1 MKAYQKIID
10 LHLKLED
17 VNYEKIKNAKMEIAP
32 ATERILSKSLP
43 EYPIEYDVSNES
55 TPGLKGLLEQRH
67 SVRNYGE
74 RKITIKELGNIL
86 HYSCGIKSYR
96 SNAYNRDLYPVL
108 YSASAGGLMPINT
121 YVVVSRVEG
130 IDAGLYYFSPGKDSL
145 IQMFCGRPE
154 VELGDLYVSEFPQ
167 YAPVNLIL
175 TGDIRRFF
183 WKYDYRG
190 YRLMN
195 VDCGIL
201 AENICLLA
209 QEQGIGSCM
218 LAAFYGQAVSRVLQL
233 SAEELPLLCLSL
245 GDQDI

>member
-1 MKAYQKIID
+1 MPLLFLVMDDAASAQCDNIGS
-10 LHLKLED
+10 
-17 VNYEKIKNAKMEIAP
+17 V
-32 ATERILSKSLP
+32 
-43 EYPIEYDVSNES
+43 YDASNES

-74 RKITIKELGNIL
+74 
-86 HYSCGIKSYR
+86 
-96 SNAYNRDLYPVL
+96 
-108 YSASAGGLMPINT
+108 MPINV
-121 YVVVSRVEG
+121 YAVISRVEG

-145 IQMFCGRPE
+145 AQVFCRRPE
-154 VELGDLYVSEFPQ
+154 VERGDLYVFEFSQ

-183 WKYDYRG
+183 WKYDCRG

-195 VDCGIL
+195 VDCGIF

-209 QEQGIGSCM
+209 QEQGIGLCM
-218 LAAFYGQAVSRVLQL
+218 LTAFYGQAVGRVLQL
-233 SAEELPLLCLSL
+233 NAEELPLLCLSL

>member
-1 MKAYQKIID
+1 MDDAASAQCDNIGSI
-10 LHLKLED
+10 
-17 VNYEKIKNAKMEIAP
+17 
-32 ATERILSKSLP
+32 
-43 EYPIEYDVSNES
+43 YDASNES

-74 RKITIKELGNIL
+74 RKITIK
-86 HYSCGIKSYR
+86 
-96 SNAYNRDLYPVL
+96 VL
-108 YSASAGGLMPINT
+108 DNSASAGGLMPINV
-121 YVVVSRVEG
+121 YAVISRVEG

-145 IQMFCGRPE
+145 AQVFCRRPE
-154 VELGDLYVSEFPQ
+154 VERGDLYVFEFSQ

-183 WKYDYRG
+183 WKYDCRG

-195 VDCGIL
+195 VDCGIF

-209 QEQGIGSCM
+209 QEQGIGLCM
-218 LAAFYGQAVSRVLQL
+218 LTAFYGQAVGRVLQL
-233 SAEELPLLCLSL
+233 NAEELPLLCLSL